1 MPVLI
6 IPLLL
11 IGYFF
16 GVFIFICTM
25 AVLGAGFF
33 LAYRNPEKYRKK
45 LTGYLVNLFVV
56 FFSVF
61 IIVCL
66 IEAYLHL
73 APPGFL
79 ELGKGVQGELSDFQ
93 FLKDLTENSFAKSP
107 GAFRI
112 LGLGDSF
119 AVNDY
124 HLQKNY
130 HNFLAAALKA
140 GGYPHTE
147 VLNAGVPGTGPGYY
161 WHILEKHGETWKP
174 DLVLVGFFVGN
185 DFGEMEF
192 MLLRGP
198 FIKESGDPIKRW
210 VAYLQFHNLW
220 VYKAIK
226 GQWTLFSEKRRKG
239 QEKKETGGAPEGL
252 FSRQAHLNVEKHRM
266 WIFEKSRR
274 ADLDSLWRENADL
287 LLKFKEWCAQRK
299 APLVIVLFPDEFQ
312 VDGDLRRE
320 IYQTYHLTAD
330 DVDLAYPNRLV
341 GDYCRRHG
349 IFCLDLLPSFQE
361 QGAARILYKLRD
373 THWNEAGNRL
383 AGELIFN
390 FLEQHHLIPPK

>member
-16 GVFIFICTM
+16 GVFVFICTI
-25 AVLGAGFF
+25 AILGCGFF
-33 LAYRNPEKYRKK
+33 LAYRRPEKYRKK
-45 LTGYLVNLFVV
+45 LSGYLLNWFVV
-56 FFSVF
+56 YLSVF

-66 IEAYLHL
+66 VEVYLHL
-73 APPGFL
+73 APPAFL
-79 ELGKGVQGELSDFQ
+79 QPGKGVAGDLSDFQ
-93 FLKDLTENSFAKSP
+93 FHKNLTENSFAKAP

-124 HLQKNY
+124 YLQKNY

-140 GGYPHTE
+140 GGYGHAE

-161 WHILEKHGETWKP
+161 WHILEKYGTAWKP

-185 DFGEMEF
+185 DFEEMEF
-192 MLLRGP
+192 TFLRGP
-198 FIKESGDPIKRW
+198 FIKEPGDPFKRW
-210 VAYLQFHNLW
+210 MGYLHFHNLW

-226 GQWTLFSEKRRKG
+226 SQWTLLSENRQKAR
-239 QEKKETGGAPEGL
+239 EKKETGGAPEGL

-266 WIFEKSRR
+266 WVFEKSRR
-274 ADLDSLWRENADL
+274 PDLDSLWQRNADL
-287 LLKFKEWCAQRK
+287 LLKIKEWCAQRQ
-299 APLVIVLFPDEFQ
+299 APLVIVLLPDEFQ

-320 IYQTYHLTAD
+320 IYQTYHLNAD
-330 DVDLAYPNRLV
+330 NVDLEYPNRLV
-341 GDYCRRHG
+341 GDYCRRQG
-349 IFCLDLLPSFQE
+349 ILCLDLLPSFQE
-361 QGAARILYKLRD
+361 QAATRTLYKLRD

-383 AGELIFN
+383 AGEVIFN
-390 FLEQHHLIPPK
+390 FLAQHHLIRQ